1 MNREGPTLAEE
12 EMLHDG
18 EPVFAMAW
26 PEAEPRALSVD
37 RPAAPGADQ

>member
-18 EPVFAMAW
+18 EPVFALAW
-26 PEAEPRALSVD
+26 PETERAVL
-37 RPAAPGADQ
+37 PALTAAPEADQ